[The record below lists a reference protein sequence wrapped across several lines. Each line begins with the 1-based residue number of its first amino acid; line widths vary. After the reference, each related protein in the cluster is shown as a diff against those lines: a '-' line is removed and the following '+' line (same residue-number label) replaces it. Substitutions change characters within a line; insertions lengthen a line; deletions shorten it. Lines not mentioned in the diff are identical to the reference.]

1 MLANNNQTMTETETP
16 TVTETAAEI
25 IAEPITQPVIEPAK
39 KNKMNPN
46 AAFLGLCIPTDL
58 KSKIVAA
65 AKRERRSM
73 SNFAV
78 NIFEEHFATK

>member
-1 MLANNNQTMTETETP
+1 MLANQPPTMTETETP

-39 KNKMNPN
+39 KVKMPN
-46 AAFLGLCIPTDL
+46 SAFLGLCIPTDL

>member
-1 MLANNNQTMTETETP
+1 MLANNQPTMTETETP

-25 IAEPITQPVIEPAK
+25 ITQPVIEPAK